1 MVTVPAL
8 PSICSKPDESTPP
21 APMDLS
27 MSAWLENIQLQVSR
41 RMPQSHALMSPAM
54 SANAGVGQARASA
67 HKSAVALNARAKAR
81 SEIASLTIEG
91 MGASYP
97 ATLNAPPS

>member
-1 MVTVPAL
+1 
-8 PSICSKPDESTPP
+8 
-21 APMDLS
+21 

>member
-1 MVTVPAL
+1 
-8 PSICSKPDESTPP
+8 
-21 APMDLS
+21 

-54 SANAGVGQARASA
+54 SANAGAGQAKASA
-67 HKSAVALNARAKAR
+67 HRSAVALNARAKAR
-81 SEIASLTIEG
+81 PGIAPFASEGI
-91 MGASYP
+91 GASYP